1 MQSKRKPYFSVILP
15 VYNVESYL
23 RECIETIL
31 VQDFEDYEIILVDDG
46 ATDNCPAICDEY
58 AEKYSNISVIHK
70 KNGGLSSAR
79 NAGLDIAQGQYI
91 WWVDSDD
98 WIEEGALRK
107 LWNASHQLM
116 PDVVKFNYYRS
127 GQSKEQ
133 VLNFVAPGIYYRGK
147 GLERLTDI
155 AFEQAGAFCLSACSH
170 IYRRDFLEGLAL
182 SFVSEKI
189 VGSEDY
195 LFNLQA
201 LTRAGSI
208 AVMEDTL
215 YCYRLR
221 SGSLSQS
228 YNEGLA
234 EKYTKLCELLKD
246 VFKKSGNYALYEEK
260 INYFY
265 VWHLIYGTCIS
276 REYGYDNRESI
287 LAGRLR
293 VKKLLCSVPLQAALA
308 NGGGTGLSLKR
319 RIQYWALRIKFE
331 PFFYWLFVIKPKEG
345 TKKA

>member
-1 MQSKRKPYFSVILP
+1 MRSNRKPYFSVILP

-23 RECIETIL
+23 KECIETIL
-31 VQDFEDYEIILVDDG
+31 AQDFEDYEIILVDDG

-79 NAGLDIAQGQYI
+79 NAGMDIAQGQYI

-98 WIEEGALRK
+98 WIEEGALEK
-107 LWNASHQLM
+107 LWDASCESL
-116 PDVVKFNYYRS
+116 PDMVKFSYCRS
-127 GQSKEQ
+127 GEETVPVESGIG
-133 VLNFVAPGIYYRGK
+133 PGTYCRGK
-147 GLERLTDI
+147 GLEELVDR
-155 AFEQAGAFCLSACSH
+155 AFYHAGAFCLSAWSH
-170 IYRRDFLEGLAL
+170 IYRRDFISRNAL
-182 SFVSEKI
+182 RFVSERD

-201 LTRAGSI
+201 LVRAGSI

-221 SGSLSQS
+221 SDSLSQS

-234 EKYTKLCELLKD
+234 EKYTKLCEILKD
-246 VFKKSGNYALYEEK
+246 VFKRAGSYALYEEK

-276 REYGYDNRESI
+276 SEYGYDNRESI

-293 VKKLLCSVPLQAALA
+293 VKKLLCSVPLQTALA
-308 NGGGTGLSLKR
+308 NDGGTGLSLKR

-331 PFFYWLFVIKPKEG
+331 PFFYWLFVIKPKKG

>member
-155 AFEQAGAFCLSACSH
+155 AFEQAGAFCLQRAV
-170 IYRRDFLEGLAL
+170 IYTEGIFLRD
-182 SFVSEKI
+182 
-189 VGSEDY
+189 
-195 LFNLQA
+195 
-201 LTRAGSI
+201 
-208 AVMEDTL
+208 
-215 YCYRLR
+215 LR
-221 SGSLSQS
+221 
-228 YNEGLA
+228 
-234 EKYTKLCELLKD
+234 
-246 VFKKSGNYALYEEK
+246 
-260 INYFY
+260 
-265 VWHLIYGTCIS
+265 
-276 REYGYDNRESI
+276 
-287 LAGRLR
+287 
-293 VKKLLCSVPLQAALA
+293 
-308 NGGGTGLSLKR
+308 
-319 RIQYWALRIKFE
+319 
-331 PFFYWLFVIKPKEG
+331 
-345 TKKA
+345 